1 MKKLFIHFF
10 SLLLIFSMISF
21 LSCEEEE
28 EKLKLENTTWDV
40 TFDWENGGS
49 GTASLTFYDSGS
61 TNWSGAEWTLTDD
74 QVEWSWEW
82 ESESGSMIT
91 TTYSGTMEDNQHM
104 SGTCTNTGGDSG
116 DWSAVRNDAEEKA
129 TPASSMK
136 EGAAL

>member
-1 MKKLFIHFF
+1 MKKLFIHFLGF
-10 SLLLIFSMISF
+10 VLVLGTISF

-28 EKLKLENTTWDV
+28 EKLSLENTTWDV

-49 GTASLTFYDSGS
+49 GTASITFYDSGS

-82 ESESGSMIT
+82 ESDGGSMIT
-91 TTYSGTMEDNQHM
+91 TTYTGKLEDNQHM

-116 DWSAVRNDAEEKA
+116 DWSAVRNDANEKA
-129 TPASSMK
+129 A
-136 EGAAL
+136 